1 VELWDGDSWIAAGS
15 CFRVVKIYW
24 GLVEMDNEP
33 YPWYLSTWLYFYYF
47 SLIVN
52 RLELVRLG

>member
-24 GLVEMDNEP
+24 GLVDMDNEP
-33 YPWYLSTWLYFYYF
+33 YP
-47 SLIVN
+47 
-52 RLELVRLG
+52 